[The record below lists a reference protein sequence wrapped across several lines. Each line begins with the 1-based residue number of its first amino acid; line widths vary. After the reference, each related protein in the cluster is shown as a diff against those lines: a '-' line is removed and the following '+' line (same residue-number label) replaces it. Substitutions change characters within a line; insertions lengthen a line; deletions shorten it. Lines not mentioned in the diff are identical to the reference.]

1 MKRIKECKKKVEV
14 ELTEIYNNT
23 MTMIDIYVFLIN

>member
-1 MKRIKECKKKVEV
+1 VEV

>member
-1 MKRIKECKKKVEV
+1 MKRIKEYKKKVEV

-23 MTMIDIYVFLIN
+23 MTMIDIYMFF